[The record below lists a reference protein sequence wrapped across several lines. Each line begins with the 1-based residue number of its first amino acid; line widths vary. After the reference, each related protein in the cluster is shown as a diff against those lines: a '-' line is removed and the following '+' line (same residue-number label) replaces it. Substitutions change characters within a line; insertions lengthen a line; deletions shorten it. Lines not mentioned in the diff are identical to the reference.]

1 MHNATRVT
9 YRVTLNN
16 IRLHYIFKDDIFD
29 SRAHRKL
36 VALQSKRQHEST
48 DADVAAAA
56 AAVETRVHE
65 VLEQKLLSSIRPR
78 SVCTRKTVMN

>member
-1 MHNATRVT
+1 M
-9 YRVTLNN
+9 LD
-16 IRLHYIFKDDIFD
+16 YIIFFKTIFFD

-48 DADVAAAA
+48 DADVAAA